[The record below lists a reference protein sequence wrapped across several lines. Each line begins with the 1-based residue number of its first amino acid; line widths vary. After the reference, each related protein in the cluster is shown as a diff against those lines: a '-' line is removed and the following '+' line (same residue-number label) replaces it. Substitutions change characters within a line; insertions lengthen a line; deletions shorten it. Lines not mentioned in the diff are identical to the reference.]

1 MLFTE
6 WKLEEAQQIWLEE
19 GIEIG
24 IDKGRAEGIEI
35 GIDKGREEER
45 LEMALAMFAE
55 GDSLEKIARV
65 TKKPLE
71 LLKEKLRVQ

>member
-6 WKLEEAQQIWLEE
+6 WKLEEAQQVWLEE
-19 GIEIG
+19 GI
-24 IDKGRAEGIEI
+24 KI

-45 LEMALAMFAE
+45 MEMALAMFAE

-65 TKKPLE
+65 TKEPLE
-71 LLKEKLRVQ
+71 TLKEKLHVQ